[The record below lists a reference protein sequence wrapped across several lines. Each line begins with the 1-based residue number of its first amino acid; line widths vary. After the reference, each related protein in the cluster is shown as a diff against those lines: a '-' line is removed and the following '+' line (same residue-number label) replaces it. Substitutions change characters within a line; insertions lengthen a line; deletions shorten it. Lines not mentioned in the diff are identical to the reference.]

1 MSSSVVRPILLDHAR
16 QANRVATSM
25 LKVDKEFGLMKYWG
39 FSGYLKQRLSFGSS
53 SSTTTT
59 ASTIVSTADD
69 TPAKSG
75 RIAFMLTAAM
85 KTELADRLG
94 YSPEDVKKMTPVQAS
109 LILNYSVLPAKMAD
123 LLPILEKDY
132 HYEVEREQQQ
142 RKAEEEEKLVALQQQ
157 EKEKQQ
163 QSQEAPYI
171 PSSTTVVG
179 DASIYHKHRDIMSTT
194 VNDGYASANI
204 LLHPTWGFGKT
215 WFEVTEKSSADGEST
230 RVGLYTDQDE
240 AKLGMEARQYIADRE
255 SSPLTYELREV
266 AADSL
271 S

>member
-39 FSGYLKQRLSFGSS
+39 FPGYLKQRLSFGSS
-53 SSTTTT
+53 STATRTTG
-59 ASTIVSTADD
+59 AATIVSTGDD
-69 TPAKSG
+69 TPAKGG

-109 LILNYSVLPAKMAD
+109 LILNNSIPHEEMAY

-132 HYEVEREQQQ
+132 HEAVEREQHQ
-142 RKAEEEEKLVALQQQ
+142 KAEEEKLLKMQQQ
-157 EKEKQQ
+157 EQEKQQ
-163 QSQEAPYI
+163 KLQEPSYI
-171 PSSTTVVG
+171 PSPTVG
-179 DASIYHKHRDIMSTT
+179 DASIYDKHRDIMSTT

-204 LLHPTWGFGKT
+204 LLNPTWGSGKK
-215 WFEVTEKSSADGEST
+215 WYEVTESTADGEST
-230 RVGLYTDQDE
+230 RVGLYTDLDE